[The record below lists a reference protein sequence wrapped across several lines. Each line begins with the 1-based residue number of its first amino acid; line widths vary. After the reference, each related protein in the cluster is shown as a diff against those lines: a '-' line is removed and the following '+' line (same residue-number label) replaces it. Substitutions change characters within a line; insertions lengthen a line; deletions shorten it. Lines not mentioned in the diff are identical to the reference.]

1 MNKIVIII
9 FVLLSGCIKPDSY
22 DLTGIWLV
30 VHTDKKNLEFEELR
44 IEKDYLITCNGD
56 QKTKNK
62 YEVQNDLIIYYDY
75 VSLEW
80 RKFAYF
86 RIIENFLILDQG
98 DKSILKKQ

>member
-1 MNKIVIII
+1 MNK
-9 FVLLSGCIKPDSY
+9 FLVLLLVLFVGCIKPDSS
-22 DLTGIWLV
+22 DLTGTWLV
-30 VHTDKKNLEFEELR
+30 VHTDRKNLEFEEIR

-62 YEVQNDLIIYYDY
+62 YEVRNDLIIYYDY

-86 RIIENFLILDQG
+86 RLIEHFLILDQG
-98 DKSILKKQ
+98 EKSILKKQ

>member
-1 MNKIVIII
+1 MYRFLVLL
-9 FVLLSGCIKPDSY
+9 FVLLLGCLKPKSA
-22 DLTGIWLV
+22 DLTGTWLV
-30 VHTDKKNLEFEELR
+30 VHTDRKNLEFEEIR
-44 IEKDYLITCNGD
+44 IEKDYFITCNGD

-98 DKSILKKQ
+98 EKSILKKQ

>member
-1 MNKIVIII
+1 MNK
-9 FVLLSGCIKPDSY
+9 FLGLVLVFFFGCLRPESA
-22 DLTGIWLV
+22 DLTGTWLV
-30 VHTDKKNLEFEELR
+30 VHTDRKNLEFEEIR

-98 DKSILKKQ
+98 EKSILKKQ